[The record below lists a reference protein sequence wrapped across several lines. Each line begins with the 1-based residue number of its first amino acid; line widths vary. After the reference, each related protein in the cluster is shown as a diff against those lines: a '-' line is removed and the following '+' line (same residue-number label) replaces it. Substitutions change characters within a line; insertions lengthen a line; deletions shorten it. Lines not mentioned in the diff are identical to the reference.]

1 MQKVEELK
9 AQAEQKAREAGEV
22 AAKQLS
28 RAAWST
34 LLMLV
39 LGAAL
44 SFGIGRLAISTRK
57 VPVA

>member
-1 MQKVEELK
+1 VQKVDELK
-9 AQAEQKAREAGEV
+9 QQAEQKAREAGEV

-34 LLMLV
+34 LLMLL

-44 SFGIGRLAISTRK
+44 SFGVGRLAISTRR
-57 VPVA
+57 VPLA

>member
-1 MQKVEELK
+1 M
-9 AQAEQKAREAGEV
+9 